1 VLLIDPIGKGEVSE
15 MRKTF
20 CLIAIAGVLA
30 VVLGCAPKAMPKLTR
45 KEASLPVEVEKVV
58 EMPAPAPAPRPA
70 ADFGWAP
77 LEERMIISRASL
89 SLVVKDVE
97 GSLGEIR
104 TIVKDLGGY
113 VVNSNSWYEEKQLR
127 AHLTVRVPA
136 KDLDEAL
143 ERFRALAIEVEK
155 ESISGED
162 VTEEYTDLESRLRNL
177 EAAEKQLLRIMEQA
191 EETEDVLAV
200 YRELVNIRG
209 QIEQTKGRMQYLERM
224 SAMATIDLDLI
235 PDVLAKPLVAAGWR
249 PAGTLANAL
258 RALVRTLQFIANLAI
273 WFVAYVLP
281 TLLLVAIPLALLWFA
296 WRRWRAR
303 RRTAQ

>member
-1 VLLIDPIGKGEVSE
+1 MVKGEISE
-15 MRKTF
+15 MRKAF
-20 CLIAIAGVLA
+20 CLIAVAAVLA
-30 VVLGCAPKAMPKLTR
+30 AVVGCAPKAMPERAPKMEVPVV
-45 KEASLPVEVEKVV
+45 KEVEV
-58 EMPAPAPAPRPA
+58 MPAPVPTPRPV
-70 ADFGWAP
+70 ADLGLAP

-97 GSLGEIR
+97 GSLEEIR
-104 TIVKDLGGY
+104 AIVEGLGGY
-113 VVNSNSWYEEKQLR
+113 VVSSNSWYEKEQLR
-127 AHLTVRVPA
+127 ARLTVRVPA
-136 KDLDEAL
+136 KELDAAL
-143 ERFRALAIEVEK
+143 ERFKALAIEVER

-177 EAAEKQLLRIMEQA
+177 EAAEKQLLKIMEQA

-249 PAGTLANAL
+249 PAGTLAAAL
-258 RALVRTLQFIANLAI
+258 RALIRTLQLIADMAI
-273 WFVAYVLP
+273 WFVVYALP
-281 TLLLVAIPLALLWFA
+281 ILILVAIPLALLWFA

-303 RRTAQ
+303 RRAQ

>member
-1 VLLIDPIGKGEVSE
+1 
-15 MRKTF
+15 MRKALR
-20 CLIAIAGVLA
+20 LIAVTAALAA
-30 VVLGCAPKAMPKLTR
+30 VVGCAPRAMPKLTR
-45 KEASLPVEVEKVV
+45 KEAPLPVEVEKVV
-58 EMPAPAPAPRPA
+58 EMPAPAPTPRPA
-70 ADFGWAP
+70 ADLGLAP

-97 GSLGEIR
+97 RSLEEIR
-104 TIVKDLGGY
+104 AIVEGLGGY
-113 VVNSNSWYEEKQLR
+113 VVNSNSWYEREQLR

-136 KDLDEAL
+136 RELDAAL
-143 ERFRALAIEVEK
+143 ERFKALAIEVER

-162 VTEEYTDLESRLRNL
+162 VTEEYTDLEARLRNL
-177 EAAEKQLLRIMEQA
+177 EAAEKQLLKIMEQA

-249 PAGTLANAL
+249 PAGTLAAAL
-258 RALVRTLQFIANLAI
+258 RALIRTLQIIADLAI

-281 TLLLVAIPLALLWFA
+281 ILILVAIPLAVLWFV

-303 RRTAQ
+303 RRAQ

>member
-1 VLLIDPIGKGEVSE
+1 
-15 MRKTF
+15 MRKALR
-20 CLIAIAGVLA
+20 LIAVTAALAA
-30 VVLGCAPKAMPKLTR
+30 VVGCAPRAMPKLTR
-45 KEASLPVEVEKVV
+45 KEAPLPVEVEKVV

-70 ADFGWAP
+70 ADFGLAP

-97 GSLGEIR
+97 RSLEEIR
-104 TIVKDLGGY
+104 AIVEGLGGY
-113 VVNSNSWYEEKQLR
+113 VVSSNSWYEREQLR
-127 AHLTVRVPA
+127 ARLTVRVPA
-136 KDLDEAL
+136 KELDAAL
-143 ERFRALAIEVEK
+143 ERFKALAIEVER

-162 VTEEYTDLESRLRNL
+162 VTEEYTDLEARLRNL
-177 EAAEKQLLRIMEQA
+177 EAAEKQLLKIMEQA

-249 PAGTLANAL
+249 PAGTLAAAL
-258 RALVRTLQFIANLAI
+258 RALIRTLQIIADLAI

-281 TLLLVAIPLALLWFA
+281 ILILVAIPLAVLWFA

-303 RRTAQ
+303 RRAQ

>member
-1 VLLIDPIGKGEVSE
+1 MVKGEISE
-15 MRKTF
+15 MRKAF
-20 CLIAIAGVLA
+20 CLIAVAAVLA
-30 VVLGCAPKAMPKLTR
+30 AVVGCAPKAMPERAPKMEVPVV
-45 KEASLPVEVEKVV
+45 KEVEV
-58 EMPAPAPAPRPA
+58 MPAPAPTPRPV
-70 ADFGWAP
+70 ADLGLAP

-97 GSLGEIR
+97 GSLEEIR
-104 TIVKDLGGY
+104 AIVEGLGGY
-113 VVNSNSWYEEKQLR
+113 VVSSNSWYEKEQLR
-127 AHLTVRVPA
+127 ARLTVRVPA
-136 KDLDEAL
+136 KELDAAL
-143 ERFRALAIEVEK
+143 ERFKALAIEVER

-177 EAAEKQLLRIMEQA
+177 EAAEKQLLKIMEQA

-249 PAGTLANAL
+249 PAGTLAAAL
-258 RALVRTLQFIANLAI
+258 RALIRTLQLIADMAI
-273 WFVAYVLP
+273 WFVVYALP
-281 TLLLVAIPLALLWFA
+281 ILILVAIPLALLWFA

-303 RRTAQ
+303 RRAQ